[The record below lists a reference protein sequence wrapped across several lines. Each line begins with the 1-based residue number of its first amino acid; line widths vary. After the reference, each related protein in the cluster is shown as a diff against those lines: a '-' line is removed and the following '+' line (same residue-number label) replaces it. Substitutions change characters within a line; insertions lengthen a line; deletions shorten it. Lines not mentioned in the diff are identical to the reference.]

1 LWSRLWSLSVLT
13 IDPLAVFGV
22 KRRQP
27 RYDTAAGDQTIS
39 EMMTMTETAARADDD
54 GFMAIG
60 PGLFANAMVTVVD
73 LIEQANEV
81 LDELQVAQP

>member
-1 LWSRLWSLSVLT
+1 MT
-13 IDPLAVFGV
+13 TDTLAVFSV

-39 EMMTMTETAARADDD
+39 EMMTMTETAARADDN

-60 PGLFANAMVTVVD
+60 PGLLANAMATVVG

-81 LDELQVAQP
+81 LDELQAAQP